1 MVKCRKEAYCAYG
14 MAEDEEGTKDYDNKD
29 PRRCFRCMAT
39 GYSLFENVPDDD
51 EDEFDESQ
59 EEE

>member
-14 MAEDEEGTKDYDNKD
+14 MAEDEEGVKDYDNKD
-29 PRRCFRCMAT
+29 PRRCFKCMAT
-39 GYSLFENVPDDD
+39 SYSLFEPYDD
-51 EDEFDESQ
+51 EDDSS

>member
-14 MAEDEEGTKDYDNKD
+14 MAEDEEGEKDYDNKD
-29 PRRCFRCMAT
+29 PRRCFKCMAT
-39 GYSLFENVPDDD
+39 AYSLFEPYGD
-51 EDEFDESQ
+51 EDDSS